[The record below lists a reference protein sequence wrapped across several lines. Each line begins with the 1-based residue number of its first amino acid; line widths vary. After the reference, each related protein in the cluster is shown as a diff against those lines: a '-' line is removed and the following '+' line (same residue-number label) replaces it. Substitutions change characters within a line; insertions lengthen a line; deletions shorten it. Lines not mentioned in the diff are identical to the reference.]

1 MAESPR
7 DWREALEWS
16 QRQAVHRSQDWTG
29 YCQKYVRSA
38 YGIPALFGSALAQW
52 YGADAEDRHPGGA
65 PTDAPIGAALCF
77 RSSPHGHII
86 YAARPFP
93 SGTPGAWGTD
103 MVRTGWGDKHP
114 RTAPTTQWG
123 QPYLGWLS
131 AVNDYDLQL
140 KEKKPPKPKQN
151 KRYKAIARA
160 IERMEDARTVA
171 RKQGD
176 KKDAQAFTEEIR
188 RLKRMYERMRRY

>member
-1 MAESPR
+1 M
-7 DWREALEWS
+7 
-16 QRQAVHRSQDWTG
+16 
-29 YCQKYVRSA
+29 CQKYVRSA
-38 YGIPALFGSALAQW
+38 YGIPALFGSARAQW
-52 YGADAEDRHPGGA
+52 EGADPEDRHPGGNPA
-65 PTDAPIGAALCF
+65 DAPIGAALCF
-77 RSSPHGHII
+77 QSSPFGHII

-123 QPYLGWLS
+123 QPYLGYLT

-140 KEKKPPKPKQN
+140 KEKRPPRPKQVP
-151 KRYKAIARA
+151 YKAIARA
-160 IERMEDARTVA
+160 IDRMEAALAVA

-176 KKDAQAFTEEIR
+176 KKDVEVFRREIR
-188 RLKRMYERMRRY
+188 HLKRLYRRRRRNA